1 MPLETEAT
9 AEIRA
14 LVADLRPDDADLLEG
29 LHRVQ
34 HRYGYV
40 SAEAMEVI
48 GQQLRLAPAHV
59 YGTVTYY
66 ADFRTEPPAP
76 VVVGW
81 CSGPACRLRNGA
93 GIRDAML
100 AVLGTELGERT
111 DDGRIEVDVQQC
123 DGSCERA
130 PQIWIDG
137 RVVGNLNAAE
147 GVRIARRLQAGEEP
161 AQVGD
166 PGVGSR
172 GGSTRG
178 GSRGAAGG

>member
-1 MPLETEAT
+1 MPLETEVT

-14 LVADLRPDDADLLEG
+14 LVADLRPDDADLLEA
-29 LHRVQ
+29 LHRMQ

-40 SAEAMEVI
+40 PAEAMEVI
-48 GQQLRLAPAHV
+48 GEQLRLPPAHV

-76 VVVGW
+76 VIVGW

-111 DDGRIEVDVQQC
+111 EDGRIDVEVQQC

-137 RVVGNLNAAE
+137 RVVGNLTAAE
-147 GVRIARRLQAGEEP
+147 GVRIARRLRAGEQP
-161 AQVGD
+161 SSVGS
-166 PGVGSR
+166 PGVG
-172 GGSTRG
+172 GGG
-178 GSRGAAGG
+178 VAGA

>member
-1 MPLETEAT
+1 MPRETEAT

-14 LVADLRPDDADLLEG
+14 LVSDLRPDDADLLEA

-34 HRYGYV
+34 HRYGYI
-40 SAEAMEVI
+40 SAEAMEVV
-48 GQQLRLAPAHV
+48 GEQLKLPPAHV
-59 YGTVTYY
+59 YGAVTYY
-66 ADFRTEPPAP
+66 ADFRVEPPAE

-100 AVLGTELGERT
+100 AVLGTELGEKT
-111 DDGRIEVDVQQC
+111 EDGRIALELQQC
-123 DGSCERA
+123 NGSCERA

-137 RVVGNLNAAE
+137 RVVGNLTAAE

-161 AQVGD
+161 AQIGE
-166 PGVGSR
+166 PGVVAP
-172 GGSTRG
+172 GGAGEGTSG
-178 GSRGAAGG
+178 G

>member
-14 LVADLRPDDADLLEG
+14 LVSDLRPDDADLLEA

-34 HRYGYV
+34 HRYGYI
-40 SAEAMEVI
+40 SAEAMEVV
-48 GQQLRLAPAHV
+48 GEQLKLPPAHV

-66 ADFRTEPPAP
+66 ADFRVEPPAQ

-100 AVLGTELGERT
+100 AVLGTELGEKT
-111 DDGRIEVDVQQC
+111 PDGRVALELQQC
-123 DGSCERA
+123 NGSCERA

-137 RVVGNLNAAE
+137 RVVGNLTAAE
-147 GVRIARRLQAGEEP
+147 GVRIARRLKEGADPAGI
-161 AQVGD
+161 GT
-166 PGVGSR
+166 PGVVAPGSS
-172 GGSTRG
+172 GEGPA
-178 GSRGAAGG
+178 GA

>member
-14 LVADLRPDDADLLEG
+14 LVADLRPDDADLLEA

-40 SAEAMEVI
+40 SADAMEVI
-48 GQQLRLAPAHV
+48 GQQLRLPPAHV

-100 AVLGTELGERT
+100 AVLGTELGKRT
-111 DDGRIEVDVQQC
+111 EDGRVEVDLQQC

-137 RVVGNLNAAE
+137 RVVGNLTAAE
-147 GVRIARRLQAGEEP
+147 AVRIARRLAAGEPP
-161 AQVGD
+161 AQIGG
-166 PGVGSR
+166 PGVGI
-172 GGSTRG
+172 GAGAG
-178 GSRGAAGG
+178 KGAAGG

>member
-9 AEIRA
+9 AEIRS
-14 LVADLRPDDADLLEG
+14 LVADLRPDDADLLEA

-34 HRYGYV
+34 HRYGYIA
-40 SAEAMEVI
+40 AEAMEVI
-48 GQQLRLAPAHV
+48 GEQLKLPPAHV
-59 YGTVTYY
+59 YGAVTYY
-66 ADFRTEPPAP
+66 ADFRTQPPAS

-100 AVLGTELGERT
+100 AALGTELGERT
-111 DDGRIEVDVQQC
+111 EDGRIEVDLQQC

-137 RVVGNLNAAE
+137 RVVGNLDAAE
-147 GVRIARRLQAGEEP
+147 AVRIARRLAAGEDP
-161 AQVGD
+161 AGIGG
-166 PGVGSR
+166 PGVAAR
-172 GGSTRG
+172 GDTGEGTRG
-178 GSRGAAGG
+178 G